1 MGVYTAARIEI
12 ACFSAFAFTTG
23 YYWPS
28 WQGVLGAAFLVWA
41 GLTMVK
47 DEWNERRSR
56 ATGLTSMRA
65 PRPTWRKNSLRR

>member
-47 DEWNERRSR
+47 DEWNERRSAKEHR
-56 ATGLTSMRA
+56 MLSDRLFGKSG
-65 PRPTWRKNSLRR
+65 K